1 MPRATTSTSR
11 PGRRPT
17 GKGLEEDAILTR
29 AKFDVHATASLEGAG
44 SVVLRGTV
52 HDPLDELP
60 VRSVIK
66 ASYME
71 CDLIGKCEAV
81 ATTPADVFLPFHYG
95 RHDDW
100 SALDTESA
108 RLVPVS

>member
-1 MPRATTSTSR
+1 MLFRS
-11 PGRRPT
+11 
-17 GKGLEEDAILTR
+17 
-29 AKFDVHATASLEGAG
+29 
-44 SVVLRGTV
+44 
-52 HDPLDELP
+52 ELP